1 MEGYW
6 LFLLS
11 RNNREE
17 PCQQSS
23 VLKSKSWCHHQ
34 HIHYFPGLLSVNN
47 HPKSNKKQKS
57 LGPNWEAS
65 CDLPLS
71 LLLPNNPKKEDR
83 INYAAFPQS
92 DHFVEG
98 KEQYSLEMPQCS
110 SGLNTSDQKWA
121 PRRARGHW
129 FLRPHIVA
137 IVLGDSVTAH
147 KCENANT
154 HTHRHTHPLCVAKMP
169 SLAKSLNWV
178 LLDSWPRCDTAVA
191 LPRPHPKSWYCC

>member
-1 MEGYW
+1 MIFPKHFILNCMNSYAYMWSPLKIISIVLNMLHILKSLSSSQIDPFCVGVKMEGYW

-34 HIHYFPGLLSVNN
+34 HIHYFPGLLFLNN

-71 LLLPNNPKKEDR
+71 HLLPNNPKKEDS
-83 INYAAFPQS
+83 INYAGFPQS
-92 DHFVEG
+92 DHFLEG
-98 KEQYSLEMPQCS
+98 QEQ
-110 SGLNTSDQKWA
+110 
-121 PRRARGHW
+121 
-129 FLRPHIVA
+129 
-137 IVLGDSVTAH
+137 
-147 KCENANT
+147 
-154 HTHRHTHPLCVAKMP
+154 
-169 SLAKSLNWV
+169 
-178 LLDSWPRCDTAVA
+178 
-191 LPRPHPKSWYCC
+191 

>member
-34 HIHYFPGLLSVNN
+34 HIHYFPGLLSLNN
-47 HPKSNKKQKS
+47 HPKSNKKQKR

-71 LLLPNNPKKEDR
+71 HLSPNNPEKEDW
-83 INYAAFPQS
+83 INCAGFPQW
-92 DHFVEG
+92 
-98 KEQYSLEMPQCS
+98 SLFGRPRTIRFADAPVKQW
-110 SGLNTSDQKWA
+110 LNTSDQKWA
-121 PRRARGHW
+121 PRMACGRW
-129 FLRPHIVA
+129 FLMAHIAA
-137 IVLGDSVTAH
+137 IVLGDSVPAH
-147 KCENANT
+147 KCEKANT
-154 HTHRHTHPLCVAKMP
+154 HTHACTHPCV
-169 SLAKSLNWV
+169 L
-178 LLDSWPRCDTAVA
+178 PRCPVWQS
-191 LPRPHPKSWYCC
+191 P